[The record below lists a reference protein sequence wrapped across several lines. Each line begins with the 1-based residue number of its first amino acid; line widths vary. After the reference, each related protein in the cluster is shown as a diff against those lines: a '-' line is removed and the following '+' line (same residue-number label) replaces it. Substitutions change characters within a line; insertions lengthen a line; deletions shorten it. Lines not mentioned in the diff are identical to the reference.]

1 MQIEEL
7 RECLELF
14 LDKKVYENLKDK
26 LTKFEE
32 DSWLI
37 EHIISKIGR
46 KDMRNL
52 GVDDFVSPLSVLDN
66 VVTADYPIENP
77 VLYSPFY
84 RIAIENNEL
93 PRFKKILAHLNKMG
107 QIEKSLVSLGIQKNS
122 NFGKKLSS
130 STTATDSRSYIFEE
144 ASYPGFMESL
154 LSEDQNIRRN
164 MVGLD
169 KRLTGFESCLQD
181 IKNGGIDLNKLF
193 SQGYTKIIKTLD
205 SSQNKGEVDKFQEA
219 SQKVIGLIKRLD
231 LLGFD
236 IYLASSINSINKW
249 LTENKL
255 NQVNLLADYLSKEAM
270 MYVSS
275 LHLKKD

>member
-1 MQIEEL
+1 MQIGEL

-14 LDKKVYENLKDK
+14 LDKKVYENLKNK

-37 EHIISKIGR
+37 EYINSKIGR

-77 VLYSPFY
+77 VLYSPLY

-93 PRFKKILAHLNKMG
+93 PRFKKILAHLNKIG

-122 NFGKKLSS
+122 NFGKRLSG
-130 STTATDSRSYIFEE
+130 STTATEPRICIFEE
-144 ASYPGFMESL
+144 ASYLGFMESL

-169 KRLTGFESCLQD
+169 KRLTGFESYLQD

-193 SQGYTKIIKTLD
+193 LQGYTKIIKTLD

-231 LLGFD
+231 SLGLD

-255 NQVNLLADYLSKEAM
+255 NQVNLLADYLSKEAI